1 MVQPAQPSPLIPAPP
16 TRVSR
21 KRLGI
26 AFLALTLAGGGLLL
40 YKLQEQQAGIG
51 PRRDREIPEAT
62 AEGALPSTASE
73 LRRPG
78 SYAGLSVIPAQEPPP
93 PAATPPPT
101 TQVVT
106 TQVMQT
112 ENPFVEKKE
121 SAPPGQQNGQR
132 RQASSGAKPPSTPK
146 PANKWLFAKTS
157 QGEQVQKPPF
167 ETKDDAEEEKGK
179 DTKAAALFPKATWA
193 IPEDPARVL
202 YRSQVINGI
211 LQHDIN
217 SDQPGPVRILVT
229 EEVRSR
235 FGEGPALIPQY
246 TTLLGEQG
254 GKVNFGQS
262 RLDITIDSA
271 ELPDGAVISFKQ
283 FKVGNET
290 GATGVTG
297 DVDNHYVKLGFGA
310 LLSAALSVGSR
321 SIAGN
326 TQGFNPT
333 LQQQYAADVSQDVN
347 RTGQKLVERFANIPP
362 TITIAHGTPVTVMLS
377 ENVNL
382 MSPPVRV
389 HR

>member
-1 MVQPAQPSPLIPAPP
+1 MVQPAQPTPLISPP

-21 KRLGI
+21 KRLGF
-26 AFLALTLAGGGLLL
+26 AVLALTLAGGALLL
-40 YKLQEQQAGIG
+40 YKLQEQQAGVG

-78 SYAGLSVIPAQEPPP
+78 SYAGLSVIPAQESPP
-93 PAATPPPT
+93 PAAPPQPT

-106 TQVMQT
+106 TQVVQT
-112 ENPFVEKKE
+112 ENPFADKK
-121 SAPPGQQNGQR
+121 ATTTQGQQNGQQ
-132 RQASSGAKPPSTPK
+132 RQVAAGRQPPNPK
-146 PANKWLFAKTS
+146 PANKWLFAKTA

-167 ETKDDAEEEKGK
+167 ETKEDTDEEKGK
-179 DTKAAALFPKATWA
+179 DAKAAALFPKATWA
-193 IPEDPARVL
+193 IPDDPTRVL

-235 FGEGPALIPQY
+235 FGDGSPLIPQY
-246 TTLLGEQG
+246 ATLLGAQE

-262 RLDITIDSA
+262 RLDILIDSA
-271 ELPDGAVISFKQ
+271 ELPDGAVISFRQ
-283 FKVGNET
+283 FKTGDET

-297 DVDNHYVKLGFGA
+297 AVDNHYVKLGFGA

-347 RTGQKLVERFANIPP
+347 RTGQRIVDRFANIPP

-382 MSPPVRV
+382 MSPPTRV